1 MTKRN
6 KRYPLYIALLFCL
19 FQIAGIDV
27 YAQDPVKVVPPD
39 SIPEREAPKAR
50 ARRHREPTVTPV
62 PADTVKAKM
71 PVDLLPIDSLAA
83 AKALVTTAD
92 SLEKV
97 NKKNLQK
104 IETAVLP
111 AIKPDSLPPALPK
124 ELFIPNPTKAT
135 WLAIV
140 FPGGGQIYNRKY
152 WKLPIIYGGFAGCAY
167 ALSWNGKMYK
177 DYSQAYMDIMDT
189 NPNTNSFQDLLPPNY
204 NYDEAQLKE
213 LLRKRKDT
221 YRRYRDLSIFAFIGV
236 YLISV
241 IDAYVDAELSN
252 FDITPDLSM
261 RVEPT
266 IISNQFQSRNSKSVG
281 VQCSLRF

>member
-1 MTKRN
+1 MTIKN
-6 KRYPLYIALLFCL
+6 TRYHFSIILFLCLL
-19 FQIAGIDV
+19 QIAGV
-27 YAQDPVKVVPPD
+27 KTYAQEAAAHRKRLAGREIQLPD
-39 SIPEREAPKAR
+39 SLGK
-50 ARRHREPTVTPV
+50 
-62 PADTVKAKM
+62 
-71 PVDLLPIDSLAA
+71 DSLA
-83 AKALVTTAD
+83 LAD
-92 SLEKV
+92 SLDNV
-97 NKKNLQK
+97 NKKNL
-104 IETAVLP
+104 
-111 AIKPDSLPPALPK
+111 K
-124 ELFIPNPTKAT
+124 ELGSGAVQQESASVVIDSAEVAKTIKLWIPNSGKAT

-167 ALSWNGKMYK
+167 ALSWNNKMYK
-177 DYSQAYMDIMDT
+177 DYSQAYMDIMDDD
-189 NPNTNSFQDLLPPNY
+189 PNTNSYLDLLPANASY
-204 NYDEAQLKE
+204 TESQLQTVLK
-213 LLRKRKDT
+213 KRKDI

-266 IISNQFQSRNSKSVG
+266 IINDRYKSGNSVG